1 MNWYHSAKAVDELAA
16 QYVLGTL
23 KGPARRRFVAVM
35 AQRADVAAR
44 VQDWEGQL
52 HRLAQR
58 LPELKP
64 RPALW
69 ERMAM
74 EAGLPAN
81 ASAPSP
87 GLQPATA
94 TSAQVGASTIASPA
108 TDAAVSAPLAR
119 SALSAPSAPLT
130 ASAPSAPS
138 TPARRPAPAPAPSP
152 GFVQRLGQLF
162 QQLLSPVPAGALA
175 FGLMAGLGLPL
186 VLQVLNPPAVTGQ
199 EGGDS
204 VPASYIGVLA
214 TPEGKQGLIVASL
227 RHGRTVDLKQVSPMQ
242 PPAGQ
247 TLFLWTLDA
256 QGQARPVGPIPAGA
270 FVQAPLSDTAE
281 KVFAQAVELG
291 VTLEAVGSQP
301 GTPGGPW
308 VYRGLCGKV
317 WRAPP
322 PGQAAK

>member
-1 MNWYHSAKAVDELAA
+1 
-16 QYVLGTL
+16 
-23 KGPARRRFVAVM
+23 
-35 AQRADVAAR
+35 
-44 VQDWEGQL
+44 
-52 HRLAQR
+52 
-58 LPELKP
+58 
-64 RPALW
+64 
-69 ERMAM
+69 
-74 EAGLPAN
+74 
-81 ASAPSP
+81 
-87 GLQPATA
+87 
-94 TSAQVGASTIASPA
+94 
-108 TDAAVSAPLAR
+108 
-119 SALSAPSAPLT
+119 
-130 ASAPSAPS
+130 
-138 TPARRPAPAPAPSP
+138 
-152 GFVQRLGQLF
+152 
-162 QQLLSPVPAGALA
+162 
-175 FGLMAGLGLPL
+175 
-186 VLQVLNPPAVTGQ
+186 VLNPPAVTGQ

-270 FVQAPLSDTAE
+270 FVQAPLPDTAE

-301 GTPGGPW
+301 SAPGGPW

-322 PGQAAK
+322 PAPAAK

>member
-23 KGPARRRFVAVM
+23 KGPARRRFAAVM

-64 RPALW
+64 SPALW
-69 ERMAM
+69 ERMAK
-74 EAGLPAN
+74 EAGLPAV
-81 ASAPSP
+81 AAAPGP
-87 GLQPATA
+87 GLQPAT
-94 TSAQVGASTIASPA
+94 TSSAPA
-108 TDAAVSAPLAR
+108 PRSAPLA
-119 SALSAPSAPLT
+119 ST
-130 ASAPSAPS
+130 
-138 TPARRPAPAPAPSP
+138 TPALRPAPAQATSP
-152 GFVQRLGQLF
+152 GFMQRLGQLF

-186 VLQVLNPPAVTGQ
+186 VLQVLNPPAVTSQ
-199 EGGDS
+199 EGWDS

-227 RHGRTVDLKQVSPMQ
+227 RHGRTVDLKQVSPLQ

-270 FVQAPLSDTAE
+270 FVQAALPDTAE

-291 VTLEAVGSQP
+291 VTLEPVGSQP
-301 GTPGGPW
+301 SAPGGAW